1 MKMPRYL
8 KEVLEENNRLREQFA
23 LVEQQNSN
31 LANLYVAAYQLAGT
45 VDRET
50 VVQSIQEIVANL
62 IGSEEMGIYGMSDDH
77 TTLVL
82 AKSFGIDADRYAAI
96 PVGEGTIG
104 IAAQSGEMYI
114 SPSGTPD
121 GDHLTA
127 CIPLRVDSEVIG
139 MIVIF
144 GLLEHKA
151 ALADIDREM
160 FDLLAVHAA
169 TSLYC
174 ATLHEER
181 FAHA

>member
-8 KEVLEENNRLREQFA
+8 QEVLDENNRLREQFV

-45 VDRET
+45 VDRA
-50 VVQSIQEIVANL
+50 VVLQSIQEIVANL
-62 IGSEEMGIYGMSDDH
+62 IGSEEMGIYGMSDDR

-82 AKSFGIDADRYAAI
+82 ATSFGIDAERYAAVR
-96 PVGEGTIG
+96 VGEGTIG
-104 IAAQSGEMYI
+104 VAAASGEMYV

-121 GDHLTA
+121 EENLTA
-127 CIPLRVDSEVIG
+127 CIPLRIDGEVIG

-144 GLLEHKA
+144 GLLGHKP
-151 ALADIDREM
+151 ALSDIDREM

-181 FAHA
+181 FADA

>member
-1 MKMPRYL
+1 MRMPPYL
-8 KEVLEENNRLREQFA
+8 KEVVEENNRLREQFA

-45 VDRET
+45 VDRMS
-50 VVQSIQEIVANL
+50 VLQSIQEIVANL
-62 IGSEEMGIYGMSDDH
+62 IGSEEVGIYGMNDER
-77 TTLVL
+77 TVLVL
-82 AKSFGIDADRYAAI
+82 AKSFGIDAVGLAHV
-96 PVGEGTIG
+96 PVGEGKIG
-104 IAAQSGEMYI
+104 KAAASGEMYV

-121 GDHLTA
+121 EDNITA
-127 CIPLRVDSEVIG
+127 CIPLRIDGEVIG
-139 MIVIF
+139 MIAIF
-144 GLLEHKA
+144 GLLSHKP

-181 FAHA
+181 FANA